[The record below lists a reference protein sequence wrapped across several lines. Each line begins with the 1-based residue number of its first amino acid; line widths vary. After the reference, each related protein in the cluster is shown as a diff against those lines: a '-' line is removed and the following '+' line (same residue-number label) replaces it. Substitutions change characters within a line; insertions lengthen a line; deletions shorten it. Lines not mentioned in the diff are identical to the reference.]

1 MGVGTLLLAGDL
13 GLVPGTGRAMER
25 VVGSGVNAHPGVGVG
40 RMLRDASSLHRRYT
54 FLIIIAFTVLK

>member
-40 RMLRDASSLHRRYT
+40 RMLRDALSLHRRYT
-54 FLIIIAFTVLK
+54 VLIIIVFNVLK

>member
-13 GLVPGTGRAMER
+13 GLEPGTGRAMER
-25 VVGSGVNAHPGVGVG
+25 VVRGGVNVHPGVGVG
-40 RMLRDASSLHRRYT
+40 RMLRDALSLYRKYT